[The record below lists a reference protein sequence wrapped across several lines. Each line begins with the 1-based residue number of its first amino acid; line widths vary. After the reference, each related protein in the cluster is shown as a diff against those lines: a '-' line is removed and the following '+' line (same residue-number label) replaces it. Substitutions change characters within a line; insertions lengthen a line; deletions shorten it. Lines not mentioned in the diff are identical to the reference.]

1 MFYADVPD
9 VQNLQGYK
17 DYPDNLHSD
26 SSNVKEEYISSL
38 KHHKLGKNIYNV
50 PHMKPAGCRE
60 NWTSRKN
67 YVSCIH

>member
-26 SSNVKEEYISSL
+26 SSNV
-38 KHHKLGKNIYNV
+38 NILLHLCYHPSINL
-50 PHMKPAGCRE
+50 A
-60 NWTSRKN
+60 N
-67 YVSCIH
+67 